1 MADAFSTISKPIRPD
16 SFMTKV
22 GRAFTGFGEGYAGRG
37 QEYLDSLRAERER
50 KNAQLTDASVKDAM
64 GVKRAL
70 ESNNPQE
77 AIAVLV
83 DRANI
88 LERMGEDSSDT
99 LALRDLIVN
108 NNIPSA
114 MSEVDS
120 FLSAA
125 QRRGLIAAP
134 APIPSSQITTG
145 PSGEMGVVTQDPT
158 TREYGFTTISGMAD
172 KPFDQTDMRV
182 SDGRYISGPYIGMSP
197 QRVAELVQT
206 GVIEKIGDPLPSTA
220 TQPRPVVSQQQVRP
234 PLRMPDQALAQTPA
248 QTAAPAQTTAPAQ
261 PAQYVDDPNLTSQEN
276 AFRRQEFIDEAA
288 ERTRAEEEAQRQRNE
303 EARRVAQEG
312 RAVATA
318 QQEQEE
324 AQEKR
329 TLAKNE
335 MLMALGVLQ
344 GRLLNTNVYGD
355 SVYNAATG
363 PIEGRGDSASYLSM
377 IPGGASMQQVQ
388 NFVDDFNNLNN
399 LLTVGNLGRMS
410 GVLSESDIKLIRDAA
425 SGLQRT
431 SDPELLKT
439 RMRVIEGIILNRLKE
454 QFGMSEQE
462 IRQQLPQFSTASGSE
477 LDRLMEEAGVASG
490 LN

>member
-37 QEYLDSLRAERER
+37 QEYLEGLRAERER
-50 KNAQLTDASVKDAM
+50 KNAQLTDASVKDAI

-88 LERMGEDSSDT
+88 LERMGEDASDT

-114 MSEVDS
+114 MSEVDT

-134 APIPSSQITTG
+134 APIPSSQITTD
-145 PSGEMGVVTQDPT
+145 PSGNMGVVTQDPT
-158 TREYGFTTISGMAD
+158 SRQFGFTPIGGMGQ
-172 KPFDQTDMRV
+172 KPFDQADMRV

-197 QRVAELVQT
+197 QRVAELVQS

-234 PLRMPDQALAQTPA
+234 PLRMPDQAPA
-248 QTAAPAQTTAPAQ
+248 QTAVPAQTAAPAQ

-276 AFRRQEFIDEAA
+276 AILRQEFIDEAA

-303 EARRVAQEG
+303 EARRQAQEG

-318 QQEQEE
+318 EQEEEE

-431 SDPELLKT
+431 SDPKLLKT

-454 QFGMSEQE
+454 QFGMSEEE